1 MTVTPRLENALARFN
16 ASLRQCEAALSRAR
30 DMHSQAQNFK
40 TEADALRQDRAT
52 LVKDLE
58 VIRTKANDL
67 VSINGKA
74 VGRIDTAMSRI
85 RSVLHSN
92 TAG

>member
-1 MTVTPRLENALARFN
+1 MAVTPRLESALARFN

-30 DMHSQAQNFK
+30 DMHDQAKTFK
-40 TEADALRQDRAT
+40 TEADALRHDRAT
-52 LVKDLE
+52 LVKDIE
-58 VIRTKANDL
+58 IIRTKATDL

-74 VGRIDTAMSRI
+74 VGRIDAAMSRI
-85 RSVLHSN
+85 RAVLHSN

>member
-1 MTVTPRLENALARFN
+1 MAVSPRLETAMARFN
-16 ASLRQCEAALSRAR
+16 ASLRQCEGALAKAR
-30 DMHSQAQNFK
+30 DMHDQARAYK
-40 TEADALRQDRAT
+40 IEAEALRQDRVT
-52 LVKDLE
+52 LSKDLE
-58 VIRTKANDL
+58 TIRSKAHDL

-74 VGRIDTAMSRI
+74 VTRIDTAMSRI